1 MGATANGGSARR
13 DDPGPRGHPPG
24 RVLDKENAMS
34 LADKA
39 KHRAE
44 ELKGKGKE
52 VLGRATG
59 DDELKTEGKID
70 QAKGRLKQAGERIKE
85 IFK

>member
-1 MGATANGGSARR
+1 
-13 DDPGPRGHPPG
+13 
-24 RVLDKENAMS
+24 MS

-39 KHRAE
+39 KHKAE

>member
-1 MGATANGGSARR
+1 LRN
-13 DDPGPRGHPPG
+13 
-24 RVLDKENAMS
+24 
-34 LADKA
+34 KA

-70 QAKGRLKQAGERIKE
+70 QAKGRIKQAGERIKE